1 MLLTT
6 NGTVTLLLSEGHL
19 TSQLTDG
26 KLRLLT
32 TNGTVTLLLTDPRS
46 PNLLMNRWEADAA
59 HY

>member
-6 NGTVTLLLSEGHL
+6 NGTVTLLLSEDHL

-32 TNGTVTLLLTDPRS
+32 TNGTVTLLLTDPRP
-46 PNLLMNRWEADAA
+46 PNLFLNRWEADAA
-59 HY
+59 NY